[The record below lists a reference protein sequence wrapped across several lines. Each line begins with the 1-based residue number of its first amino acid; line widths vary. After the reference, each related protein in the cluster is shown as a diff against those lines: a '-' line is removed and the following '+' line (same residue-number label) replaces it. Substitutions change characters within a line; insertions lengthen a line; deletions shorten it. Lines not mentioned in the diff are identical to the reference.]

1 MADIS
6 KITASDGITYNI
18 KDTTKT
24 ASTGTTQDKWYK
36 IAEGTFPDNGERL
49 DLLFA
54 VSSGTDNVYSGIY
67 NFTARTVNNEKYVNI
82 LVYLRDRMVYTYDA
96 QAVYDNDT
104 WAIYQY
110 VRTGS
115 IKSITWTI
123 ISENIN
129 TSANPPYMLYNDA
142 TPETSIPASYT
153 YQTSPGIGGQVGG
166 VYQQNNADDVDRPIL
181 LGNDNYYVFKNSNIS
196 VNPYTGNLQT
206 TKLNGATIGSSPK
219 FTDNEVTQT
228 EVSLTDGTHEIL
240 FSGTADD
247 NTTRTEEAKKCK
259 DLSFKESASFTWT
272 DWAGNTFTSRDI
284 QYYGQLYVGR
294 NGSDNLAILG
304 NGTIYADNKVSTGAV
319 DTGAIT
325 ANTLNGA
332 TIGNPPRWEGT
343 QAQYDALTTYDPNTI
358 YYITDGI
365 PGGVGAIND
374 LSDVSISSPQNGQY
388 LMYNSTSQMWT
399 NNTLVKSDT
408 LSNCTTDS
416 VGMVNNYYPSMVDR
430 VILNAV
436 KLRTVGNSDYAY
448 IEYMPNSTDANYI
461 LLVKTR
467 DGAAY
472 ASQSGFSIKYWYIS
486 I

>member
-1 MADIS
+1 MPDIS
-6 KITASDGITYNI
+6 KIIASDGVTYNI

-24 ASTGTTQDKWYK
+24 ASTGTTQGKWYK

-49 DLLFA
+49 SLLFA

-67 NFTARTVNNEKYVNI
+67 NFTARTVDNVRYINL
-82 LVYLRDRMVYTYDA
+82 LVYLRDQMVYTYDA
-96 QAVYDNDT
+96 QAVYDSDT

-110 VRTGS
+110 IRTGYT
-115 IKSITWTI
+115 KSITWTI
-123 ISENIN
+123 ISENID
-129 TSANPPYMLYNDA
+129 TSANPPYTLYNNA
-142 TPETSIPASYT
+142 TPEASVPSSYT
-153 YQTSPGIGGQVGG
+153 YQTPPGIGGQVGG
-166 VYQQNNADDVDRPIL
+166 VYQQNNADNVDKPIL
-181 LGNDNYYVFKNSNIS
+181 LGNDNYYVFKNSNIA
-196 VNPYTGNLQT
+196 VNPYTGNLKT
-206 TKLNGATIGSSPK
+206 TQINGTTVGSSPK

-228 EVSLTDGTHEIL
+228 EVSLTNGTHEIL

-259 DLSFKESASFTWT
+259 DLSFKESKSFAWT
-272 DWAGNTFTSRDI
+272 DWAGNSFFEQDV
-284 QYYGQLYVGR
+284 QHYGQLYVGR
-294 NGSDNLAILG
+294 NGSNKIAILG
-304 NGTIYADNKVSTGAV
+304 SGDIYVNGELSGATV

-365 PGGVGAIND
+365 PGGITVLDD
-374 LSDVSISSPQNGQY
+374 LADVSIVSPQNGQM
-388 LMYNSTSQMWT
+388 LTYNSTSQMW
-399 NNTLVKSDT
+399 NNATLVKSAT

-416 VGMVNNYYPSMVDR
+416 VGMVNNYYPSMTDC

-436 KLRTVGNSDYAY
+436 KLRTVGGNDYAY
-448 IEYMPNSTDANYI
+448 VEYMANATDANYI

-467 DGAAY
+467 DGDAY
-472 ASQSGFSIKYWYIS
+472 ANQSGFSIKYWYIS

>member
-6 KITASDGITYNI
+6 KITASDGVTYNI
-18 KDTTKT
+18 KDTTKI
-24 ASTGTTQDKWYK
+24 ASTGTTQGKWYK
-36 IAEGTFPDNGERL
+36 IAEGTFPDDGERL
-49 DLLFA
+49 SLLFA

-67 NFTARTVNNEKYVNI
+67 NFTARTVNNEKYVNL
-82 LVYLRDRMVYTYDA
+82 LVYLRAQIIYTYDA

-115 IKSITWTI
+115 IRSITWTI

-129 TSANPPYMLYNDA
+129 TSANPPYTLYNNA
-142 TPETSIPASYT
+142 TPETNIPSSYT
-153 YQTSPGIGGQVGG
+153 YQTTPGISGEVGG
-166 VYQQNNADDVDRPIL
+166 VYQQNNSDDVDRPIL
-181 LGNDNYYVFKNSNIS
+181 LGNDNNYVFKNSNIS

-206 TKLNGATIGSSPK
+206 TQLNGTTIGSSPK

-228 EVSLTDGTHEIL
+228 EVPLTHGAHEIL
-240 FSGTADD
+240 LSGTADD
-247 NTTRTEEAKKCK
+247 TTRTEEANKCK
-259 DLSFKESASFTWT
+259 DLSFEENNGFAWT
-272 DWAGNTFTSRDI
+272 DWAGNHLVTRDT

-304 NGTIYADNKVSTGAV
+304 NGTIYANDKVSTGAV
-319 DTGAIT
+319 NTGAIT

-358 YYITDGI
+358 YYITDGV
-365 PGGVGAIND
+365 PGGITVIND
-374 LSDVSISSPQNGQY
+374 LSDVSISSPQNGQT
-388 LMYNSTSQMWT
+388 LTYNSTSQMWSNT
-399 NNTLVKSDT
+399 TLVKSDT

-416 VGMVNNYYPSMVDR
+416 VGMVNNYYPSMTDR

-436 KLRTVGNSDYAY
+436 KLRTVGTSDYAY
-448 IEYMPNSTDANYI
+448 VEYMPNSTDANYI